1 VRDPAKLQHPAARCR
16 RDDLVADPGVH
27 LPLKHI
33 EPDIVLVHMWRKEDT
48 RLEGLLDDGDDPVRL
63 LTVQLDDHAVGVIT
77 LVPGDQRPALAA
89 FTHGPRP

>member
-1 VRDPAKLQHPAARCR
+1 
-16 RDDLVADPGVH
+16 
-27 LPLKHI
+27 
-33 EPDIVLVHMWRKEDT
+33 MWRKEDT

-63 LTVQLDDHAVGVIT
+63 LTVQLDDHAVGVII